1 MSIEGRFGA
10 NTGWHGDG
18 SFSKIVVEVL
28 EPRTPV
34 RGNRD
39 FGPDAQ
45 HPAGARVK
53 GLVFISNETGSFNE
67 AGLRPGEA
75 PGSVDQPIVEGVA
88 DAAAQPSDIVDL
100 FGEVSP
106 CRHVCPHNV
115 VSTQEIWKRK
125 IAFNDRKE
133 PGLQVMVIA
142 KLQAAEEASKRI
154 ARSGRNRIR

>member
-10 NTGWHGDG
+10 NTGWHRDG

-75 PGSVDQPIVEGVA
+75 TGSVDQPIVEGVA
-88 DAAAQPSDIVDL
+88 DAAAQPSDIVDF

-106 CRHVCPHNV
+106 CRHVCSHNV
-115 VSTQEIWKRK
+115 VSTQEIRKRK
-125 IAFNDRKE
+125 VAFNTQKNA
-133 PGLQVMVIA
+133 GLQEIVIA
-142 KLQAAEEASKRI
+142 KLHATKEASE
-154 ARSGRNRIR
+154 